1 MKKIIFLILLLSTA
15 AFAQHKYEVGGASRA
30 YDVRFEVEKCDTDY
44 CYGDLKVR
52 LTKKG
57 QKTAFQEFKLETDFT
72 FHDDAHMK
80 MSVIPYDRQ
89 GVIDF
94 GDYNFDGLDD
104 LAIQNGR
111 DGGYGGSSYNIYIFS
126 PRTKKFALDER
137 FSALATGPYSGM
149 FTANKKKKVIEV
161 FSKSGCCWHEERE
174 YKVVNGRPVKIY
186 QMTQDAFSNEK
197 WVIVTTRRLVGRK
210 WKVTVKREKRD
221 Q

>member
-1 MKKIIFLILLLSTA
+1 MKKILVLILLLSTA
-15 AFAQHKYEVGGASRA
+15 ALAQHKYEVSGAPA

-52 LTKKG
+52 LTKKD
-57 QKTAFQEFKLETDFT
+57 QKTAFQEFKLGTDFT
-72 FHDDAHMK
+72 FNDDAHMK
-80 MSVIPYDRQ
+80 MSVIPYERQ

-111 DGGYGGSSYNIYIFS
+111 EGGYGGSSYNIYIFS
-126 PRTKKFALDER
+126 PRAKKFVFDAR

-149 FTANKKKKVIEV
+149 FTANKKKRIIEV

-174 YKVVNGRPVKIY
+174 YKVVNGRPVKIL
-186 QMTQDAFSNEK
+186 QVTEDAFSNEK
-197 WVIVTTRRLVGRK
+197 WVIVTTRRLVGGN
-210 WKVTVKREKRD
+210 WKVTVKRERK
-221 Q
+221 